1 MPCLENLLGIGLGVS
16 SLSFGE
22 TETQGRTCSLV
33 PESTALAN
41 LAPASGPH
49 EAAMSSV
56 LESRTFSQHC
66 LIAGGAVYLSS
77 QKQSSDLMKLY
88 KTRFL
93 DIPAFNCY
101 NPNPQHRP
109 KVILYPKSKNPSLHS
124 QLIYLLKKRNCKR
137 KKIHATLQAFK
148 PISSEQAPEPKS
160 SAKVAW
166 QCRPPY

>member
-66 LIAGGAVYLSS
+66 LIAGGAVYLYPL
-77 QKQSSDLMKLY
+77 KNRVL
-88 KTRFL
+88 
-93 DIPAFNCY
+93 
-101 NPNPQHRP
+101 
-109 KVILYPKSKNPSLHS
+109 IL
-124 QLIYLLKKRNCKR
+124 
-137 KKIHATLQAFK
+137 
-148 PISSEQAPEPKS
+148 
-160 SAKVAW
+160 
-166 QCRPPY
+166 